1 MGIFAYEV
9 NAKIVTAVASGDRQ
23 LAQPYGIR
31 FWVGV
36 SSENR
41 RLRPKEARLC
51 DDPEGRYIQ
60 VWSPG
65 RARNDKMALPTGQPF
80 IS

>member
-1 MGIFAYEV
+1 MGLGWVGIFAYEV
-9 NAKIVTAVASGDRQ
+9 TAKIVTARMGWD
-23 LAQPYGIR
+23 
-31 FWVGV
+31 
-36 SSENR
+36 SSESR